1 MCSNDST
8 HLYEDEKIEHEQFNN
23 NVDIIGDENANG
35 NGNENENENE
45 LETFKINGD
54 FTK

>member
-35 NGNENENENE
+35 NE